1 MFGQFRNSLY
11 FCTVKQ
17 RKKKQVKQLKQQVM
31 NAKEIEKLKETVSA
45 TGSAIYG
52 SDTEEY
58 KILNE
63 LSDEDIF
70 IIC

>member
-1 MFGQFRNSLY
+1 
-11 FCTVKQ
+11 
-17 RKKKQVKQLKQQVM
+17 M
-31 NAKEIEKLKETVSA
+31 NAKKIEKLKKTVGM